1 MNPKTIVVG
10 GDFGEIPRQS
20 RIIDEIWNP
29 YRSYIDCINGGTM
42 EDLKNIDL
50 SSYNLILWMPNISN
64 EEKKFYPKKPIGS
77 VLIISKVLRN
87 ENSEKDAISRIFKMN
102 ANAVITIDK
111 SKDEFV
117 FKTIDALGN
126 FWWETTNPET
136 IIRYCNWIWKVYGL
150 SKRIRSEKIENSE
163 NIPQPYYEDL
173 DRFME
178 LNRKVASKAESM
190 GGRYFGN
197 CSTRC
202 NNLFPSTRVNG
213 QILVSPRNLDKSGIF
228 PHDMILVESNSS
240 VVRYYGDRKPSI
252 DTPVQIRIYQ
262 NAPEINYMI
271 HGHYY
276 IYGAPFTKSFY
287 PCGDLREYD
296 EIAEIIAKTYDNYAM
311 GAINLRNHGFLLYSS
326 TIDQM
331 EQLFEKSIFVERR
344 IGKEQ
349 VPLSEI
355 AFR

>member
-136 IIRYCNWIWKVYGL
+136 IIHYCNWIWKVYGL

-178 LNRKVASKAESM
+178 LNRKVASKAE
-190 GGRYFGN
+190 
-197 CSTRC
+197 
-202 NNLFPSTRVNG
+202 
-213 QILVSPRNLDKSGIF
+213 
-228 PHDMILVESNSS
+228 
-240 VVRYYGDRKPSI
+240 
-252 DTPVQIRIYQ
+252 
-262 NAPEINYMI
+262 
-271 HGHYY
+271 
-276 IYGAPFTKSFY
+276 
-287 PCGDLREYD
+287 
-296 EIAEIIAKTYDNYAM
+296 
-311 GAINLRNHGFLLYSS
+311 
-326 TIDQM
+326 
-331 EQLFEKSIFVERR
+331 
-344 IGKEQ
+344 
-349 VPLSEI
+349 
-355 AFR
+355 